1 LFILNNAILATGI
14 EVNEISHMYS
24 ELIGILN
31 KTKNVSFVNAE
42 LTSEIA
48 YNMPCYDLV
57 SFLNVFHHIV
67 HFKGFNEADKIMK
80 CLYKK
85 TNKYFIFETGQYNE
99 KGLYWS
105 NDLSFM
111 GDSPTEWVFE
121 YLQMLGFSE
130 VKMVS
135 KFKTHLNSEERGF
148 FICTK

>member
-1 LFILNNAILATGI
+1 
-14 EVNEISHMYS
+14 
-24 ELIGILN
+24 
-31 KTKNVSFVNAE
+31 
-42 LTSEIA
+42 
-48 YNMPCYDLV
+48 
-57 SFLNVFHHIV
+57 
-67 HFKGFNEADKIMK
+67 MK
-80 CLYKK
+80 YLYKK
-85 TNKYFIFETGQYNE
+85 TKKYFIFETGQFNE

-111 GDSPTEWVFE
+111 GDSPTQWVFE

>member
-1 LFILNNAILATGI
+1 M
-14 EVNEISHMYS
+14 NEISYMYS

-31 KTKNVSFVNAE
+31 KTKNVTFMNSE

-67 HFKGFNEADKIMK
+67 HFNGFNEADKIMK

-85 TNKYFIFETGQYNE
+85 TKKYFIFETGQYNE

-105 NDLSFM
+105 SDLSFM
-111 GDSPTEWVFE
+111 GDSPTQWVFE
-121 YLQMLGFSE
+121 YLQMLGFSD

-135 KFKTHLNSEERGF
+135 KFKTHLNNEERGF